1 MHVFITG
8 ASSGIGRA
16 LAQRYASQ
24 GATLGLVARRE
35 DVLAALAEG
44 LPGQHRVYALDVRDR
59 SALQA
64 AAQDFVAVAGGRVD
78 VVVANAGISRGTL
91 TDKPEDFAAFEAIF
105 DTNVLAMVATFAPF
119 IAPMREAGHGTLVGM
134 ASVAGI
140 RGLPGAAGYCASK
153 AAAITYCESLR
164 NELAGD
170 GIRVVCLLPGYVRT
184 PMTDGNPFP
193 MPFLMS
199 PHRFARRAIDAIAA
213 GRRLAVIPWQMAVV
227 ARLLRLLPAPVF
239 DSLARRAPRKPRG
252 SSTDGLP

>member
-35 DVLAALAEG
+35 ESLNQLASG
-44 LPGQHRVYALDVRDR
+44 LPGQHHVYALDVRDR
-59 SALQA
+59 PALHA
-64 AAQDFVAVAGGRVD
+64 AAQDFIAAANGRVD
-78 VVVANAGISRGTL
+78 VVVANAGISQGTL
-91 TDKPEDFAAFEAIF
+91 TDQPEDFAAFQAIF
-105 DTNVLAMVATFAPF
+105 DTNVLAMVATFEPF
-119 IAPMREAGHGTLVGM
+119 VAPMRAVGQGALVGI

-153 AAAITYCESLR
+153 AAAISYCESLR

-170 GIRVVCLLPGYVRT
+170 GIRVVSLLPGYIRT

-199 PHRFARRAIDAIAA
+199 PHRFARKAVNAIAA
-213 GRRLAVIPWQMAVV
+213 GRRQAVIPWQMAIA
-227 ARLLRLLPAPVF
+227 ARLLRIVPVPLF
-239 DSLARRAPRKPRG
+239 DLFARRAPRKPRG
-252 SSTDGLP
+252 APTDGLP